1 MDHVGL
7 KICGV
12 RTPRLHGRKITPVDS
27 GAGTNLKVGAPI
39 RIKSGGTDVALK
51 AQLTISRF
59 DKRFRGCQCSFV
71 KFLFAVLLLTV
82 PPAPSHL
89 QKWGH
94 VPSRATWSRRH
105 CLWTLLTVT
114 EFS

>member
-27 GAGTNLKVGAPI
+27 GAVTNLKVGAPI
-39 RIKSGGTDVALK
+39 RIKSGGTDPALK

-59 DKRFRGCQCSFV
+59 GERFRGCQCSFV

-82 PPAPSHL
+82 PPRAQLFAKMGARALPCHMESAPL
-89 QKWGH
+89 P
-94 VPSRATWSRRH
+94 VDAVD
-105 CLWTLLTVT
+105 CN
-114 EFS
+114 